1 MNIMSLFG
9 SPAGAQDRARR
20 FSRSARTASIR
31 YATVLGSLFA
41 FTLLCIVSMRAN
53 AEPLVEE
60 GARAPFAGD
69 PHPVAA
75 LAVRDAVGTVA
86 QQAGGANADGVA
98 VDTDDVGVSP
108 AEERHASQDPLAVDA
123 RNDVIAWRVLFSVL
137 LALAGLTI
145 VAFGGWCRARAALKL
160 VSGKL
165 RSTETEWQRRHA
177 AIEAREHAART
188 AAGTQASAAARQE
201 HDRILT
207 AMRHFVGGP
216 LSALVGLLA
225 GFDTA
230 SPTPAQRTLVRKIQS
245 ATRTCVRAL
254 EDMLS
259 PSPIEPCEIVL
270 DEDSTDLREL
280 IDGVV
285 ALFSPAAAQRG
296 LRLSVSVDQS
306 VAARVL
312 TDSARLGQIVFHL
325 LSRAVQATEHGQ
337 ITIVVRAR
345 PLNAGSQRIFISV
358 RDVGARALP
367 SAQSQL
373 PGLSNAGERV
383 EDQPYCDGDA
393 GFVLCRLLTQRMG
406 GELTVETQ
414 PGFGT
419 CATFAAPFAIE
430 SLLSFAEEEATGNA
444 QVPPQAVAAQL
455 AQGPAAAPV
464 ESFDPSYLDA
474 LSNEGID
481 LHTFIQGWRRS
492 MIDDLERMHSMH
504 NGRDVALLRAALHR
518 LSGAVGLVGA
528 SSLMDALRQASAA
541 QPEPETDAI
550 DTLAKRAEALM
561 MQLDQ
566 AIGPYRS
573 NLQ

>member
-1 MNIMSLFG
+1 MMSLFG
-9 SPAGAQDRARR
+9 SPAGAQDRACR
-20 FSRSARTASIR
+20 FSLSARTASIR

-53 AEPLVEE
+53 AAPLVEE

-75 LAVRDAVGTVA
+75 LAARETVGTVA
-86 QQAGGANADGVA
+86 QQAGGANAYGVA
-98 VDTDDVGVSP
+98 VDTHAVGTGP
-108 AEERHASQDPLAVDA
+108 DNETHASQDTLAVEV
-123 RNDVIAWRVLFSVL
+123 RNDVTAWRALLAVL

-145 VAFGGWCRARAALKL
+145 VAFGGWCRARTALKL
-160 VSGKL
+160 VFGKL
-165 RSTETEWQRRHA
+165 RSTETEWQRRYA
-177 AIEAREHAART
+177 AVEAREQAART

-201 HDRILT
+201 RDRILT
-207 AMRHFVGGP
+207 TMRHFVGGP
-216 LSALVGLLA
+216 LSALAGLLA

-230 SPTPAQRTLVRKIQS
+230 LLTPVQRTLVRKIQS
-245 ATRTCVRAL
+245 AVRTCVRVL

-259 PSPIEPCEIVL
+259 RAPIEPREIVL

-285 ALFSPAAAQRG
+285 VLFLPAAAQRG
-296 LRLSVSVDQS
+296 LRLSVSIDRT

-325 LSRAVQATEHGQ
+325 LSRAVRATEHGQ
-337 ITIVVRAR
+337 ITIAVRAQ
-345 PLNAGSQRIFISV
+345 PLNVGSQRIFISV
-358 RDVGARALP
+358 RDMGERATP
-367 SAQSQL
+367 SAQTQL
-373 PGLSNAGERV
+373 SGLSSAGERV
-383 EDQPYCDGDA
+383 EDQPHCDGDA

-444 QVPPQAVAAQL
+444 QVPRQAVAAQL
-455 AQGPAAAPV
+455 AQGPAGAPV
-464 ESFDPSYLDA
+464 ESFDPNYLDA

-492 MIDDLERMHSMH
+492 MIDDLERMHSMR

-528 SSLMDALRQASAA
+528 SSLMNALRQASVA
-541 QPEPETDAI
+541 QPEPEADAI
-550 DTLAKRAEALM
+550 DVLAKRAGTLM

-566 AIGPYRS
+566 AIDPHRS